1 MKALK
6 MEMLL
11 FFKFMKSP
19 FFSSRNNK
27 GCESFEKC
35 FGNWTLAGCF
45 VK

>member
-19 FFSSRNNK
+19 FFPQETIRDVNPLK
-27 GCESFEKC
+27 HVFEI
-35 FGNWTLAGCF
+35 GHWLVAL
-45 VK
+45 